1 MPSACIV
8 ACGRFCAISVP
19 FIVILQ
25 TPARSSPLGGKPVA
39 IELKADWLLTVG
51 GPSVGGP
58 KVSPRGERAALLS
71 AATAEMLELES
82 RSVQLQYHT
91 PLSMLHACSM
101 HERESSTPSCPSLS
115 LLLALLLVLLANG
128 RRVCAQSDE
137 SSSCV
142 R

>member
-1 MPSACIV
+1 
-8 ACGRFCAISVP
+8 VP

-91 PLSMLHACSM
+91 PLSMLMMLYACSM
-101 HERESSTPSCPSLS
+101 HEIESSTPALVFA
-115 LLLALLLVLLANG
+115 LVLALGLAG
-128 RRVCAQSDE
+128 
-137 SSSCV
+137 
-142 R
+142 